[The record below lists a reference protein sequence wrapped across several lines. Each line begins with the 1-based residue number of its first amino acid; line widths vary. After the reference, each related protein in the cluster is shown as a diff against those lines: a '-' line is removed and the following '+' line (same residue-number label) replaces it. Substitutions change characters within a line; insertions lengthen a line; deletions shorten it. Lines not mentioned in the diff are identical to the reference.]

1 MYEMRK
7 NKMAI
12 SLFLPNFVFLDF
24 ANKNI
29 MASTFLSAAWRNLVM
44 ANYSVSPEIL
54 LPYLPKGTELDTW
67 NGTHY
72 VSLVGFMFEN
82 VRLLGLPI
90 PFHTHFE
97 EVNLRFYVRR
107 KSGNEWKRAVVFI
120 KEIVPKLMVSAV
132 ANVVYNEHYVTLPMS
147 HIHKVAN
154 DTMNLEYAWKF
165 AGNWNR
171 FSVETAATPIA
182 MADGSEA
189 EFITEHYWGYTRV
202 DAETTFEYEVGHP
215 RWEVF
220 PVKSYKIECELAGL
234 YGDVFQEML
243 AQTPV
248 SVLVAQGSDIVVKSR
263 NKLIL

>member
-1 MYEMRK
+1 
-7 NKMAI
+7 
-12 SLFLPNFVFLDF
+12 
-24 ANKNI
+24 

-44 ANYSVSPEIL
+44 ANYAVSPEIL
-54 LPYLPKGTELDTW
+54 LPYLPQGTELDTW

-120 KEIVPKLMVSAV
+120 KEIVPKFMVSAV
-132 ANVVYNEHYVTLPMS
+132 ANVVYKEHYVTLPMS
-147 HIHKVAN
+147 HIHTVAG

-165 AGNWNR
+165 EGNWNR
-171 FSVETAATPIA
+171 FSVETAATPIT
-182 MADGSEA
+182 MGEGSEA

-202 DAETTFEYEVGHP
+202 DDKTTFEYEVGHP
-215 RWEVF
+215 RWDIF
-220 PVKSYKIECELAGL
+220 PVKSYKIACELEKL
-234 YGDVFQEML
+234 YGKAFQEML
-243 AQTPV
+243 TQTPV

-263 NKLIL
+263 SKLIL